1 MEFIGSPAL
10 AMIVGNPLALC
21 DGLEV
26 GLRAGVDSTWCADIL
41 LTLSIVEDGG
51 IAGDERQQGDENV

>member
-1 MEFIGSPAL
+1 
-10 AMIVGNPLALC
+10 MIVGNPLALC